1 MRMIDF
7 KEEKQRKER
16 GVTVKDLLNSA
27 LYNASDTESIV
38 IVTKLKDGTVLTG
51 FSWESSLE
59 SLGML
64 DIGKSTI
71 LSQMQE

>member
-1 MRMIDF
+1 MIDF
-7 KEEKQRKER
+7 EEERQRKER

-27 LYNASDTESIV
+27 LVNADDTESIV
-38 IVTKLKDGTVLTG
+38 IVSKLKDGSVYTG

-64 DIGKSTI
+64 DIGKIQIIDEMT
-71 LSQMQE
+71 QQ